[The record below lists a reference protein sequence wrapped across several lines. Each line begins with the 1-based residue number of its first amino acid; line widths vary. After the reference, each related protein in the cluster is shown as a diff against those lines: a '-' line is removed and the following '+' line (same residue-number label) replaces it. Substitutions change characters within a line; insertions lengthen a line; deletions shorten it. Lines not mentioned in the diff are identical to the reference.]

1 MPVLTVTSLNTYV
14 KSRLESDVYLEDIAL
29 QAEISNYKHHSSG
42 HRYMTLKDAQSSIN
56 AVMFSREAS
65 RLRFPVE
72 DGMKVIARGSI
83 SLYTKTGAYQFYI
96 RDMQPDGAGALAA
109 AFEKLKNK
117 LMLEGLFDTAHKK
130 ELPILPERI
139 GVITSDTGAAV
150 QDILRILKRRYPVG
164 KIILC
169 PVSVQ
174 GINAAPELTE
184 AVRKFDR
191 LQCADVIIIGRG
203 GGSAEDLWAFNDENL
218 ARAVYDCRIPVV
230 SGIGH
235 ETDFT
240 ICDFAADKRAST
252 PSAAAELIS
261 PEEGALENTL
271 FNYNRRITSLF
282 RNRIQS
288 EKNRL
293 DGLHRSVIFRS
304 PQVILKEKKSEL
316 NMYSSAL
323 MPSFQ
328 RIINY
333 KRNLL
338 SASAAKLDALSPL
351 KVLAR
356 GYSVTSAGGRIIS
369 SVDSVSVGDKVNIK
383 LSDGQLGCTVEE
395 RVKNNAKARI

>member
-42 HRYMTLKDAQSSIN
+42 HSYMTLKDAQSSIN

-130 ELPILPERI
+130 ELPLLPERI

-203 GGSAEDLWAFNDENL
+203 GGSAEDLWAFND
-218 ARAVYDCRIPVV
+218 
-230 SGIGH
+230 
-235 ETDFT
+235 
-240 ICDFAADKRAST
+240 
-252 PSAAAELIS
+252 
-261 PEEGALENTL
+261 
-271 FNYNRRITSLF
+271 
-282 RNRIQS
+282 
-288 EKNRL
+288 
-293 DGLHRSVIFRS
+293 
-304 PQVILKEKKSEL
+304 
-316 NMYSSAL
+316 
-323 MPSFQ
+323 
-328 RIINY
+328 
-333 KRNLL
+333 
-338 SASAAKLDALSPL
+338 
-351 KVLAR
+351 
-356 GYSVTSAGGRIIS
+356 
-369 SVDSVSVGDKVNIK
+369 
-383 LSDGQLGCTVEE
+383 
-395 RVKNNAKARI
+395 